1 MSERKTITPAHRY
14 RNNDRLIGIGNTFWN
29 TSYEHGVAGI
39 VGDLEDGVFHTPDG
53 HEFVNFTVCSYL
65 DLDTHPK
72 VIDGAVASLRRF
84 GVLDH
89 CIPRTRV
96 QTPVLL
102 ELEESLGELFG
113 AMVISAI
120 STAAASTG
128 LLPVIASGHLGNG
141 TRPLM
146 VFDKNAH
153 VSMANA
159 KPSCADETEV
169 VSCGHHDL
177 DFLKDMCRTYERVCY
192 VVDGSDSLG
201 GYAPVHELAELQE
214 KYNLLVFYDDSHSL
228 SAYGERG
235 IGYVRSHSPVLD
247 ERTITVATLSK
258 GFGAG
263 GTAILLDGYPEQTRR
278 LIERFAGPLGYS
290 QKMNA
295 AAVGAA
301 LASAEIHR
309 TEELTLLQGRLR
321 SNIALF
327 DSLVATGQSDSTYPI
342 RVVPMTDETVIDAAK
357 QVFAAG
363 FYTSP
368 VFFPIVARGTAG
380 LRVMLRAGQ
389 SEEQIRRLCAA
400 LVRAGARPA
409 AAAPAPGTG
418 GEHLA
423 ATTGEGA
430 PDGHA

>member
-1 MSERKTITPAHRY
+1 MSDRKTITPTHRY
-14 RNNDRLIGIGNTFWN
+14 RNNDKLIGIGNAFWN
-29 TSYEHGVAGI
+29 MSEANGVAGI
-39 VGDLEDGVFHTPDG
+39 VGDLADGVFTMADG
-53 HEFVNFTVCSYL
+53 HQFVNFTVCSYL

-72 VIDGAVASLRRF
+72 VIDGAVAALRRF
-84 GVLDH
+84 NVLDH

-113 AMVISAI
+113 AMVISAV

-128 LLPVIASGHLGNG
+128 LLPLIASGHLGDG

-153 VSMANA
+153 VSLANA
-159 KPSCADETEV
+159 KPSCADESEV
-169 VSCGHHDL
+169 VTCKHHDL
-177 DFLKDMCRTYERVCY
+177 DYLEDMCRTYERVCY
-192 VVDGSDSLG
+192 VVDGADSLG
-201 GYAPVHELAELQE
+201 GYAPVKELADLQD
-214 KYNLLVFYDDSHSL
+214 KYNMLVFYDDSHSL
-228 SAYGERG
+228 SAYGQRG
-235 IGYVRSHSPVLD
+235 IGYVRSHAPLLD

-263 GTAILLDGYPEQTRR
+263 GTAVLLDGYPHETRR
-278 LIERFAGPLGYS
+278 LVERFAGPLGYS

-309 TEELTLLQGRLR
+309 TEELDQLQGRLR
-321 SNIALF
+321 ANIALF
-327 DSLVATGQSDSTYPI
+327 DSLLDTEQSGESYPI
-342 RVVPMTDETVIDAAK
+342 RLVPMSDDTVVDAAQ

-389 SEEQIRRLCAA
+389 TEEQIRRLCAV
-400 LVRAGARPA
+400 LVQAGARPA
-409 AAAPAPGTG
+409 APLDGTVVR
-418 GEHLA
+418 
-423 ATTGEGA
+423 
-430 PDGHA
+430 

>member
-1 MSERKTITPAHRY
+1 MSERKTITPTHRY
-14 RNNDRLIGIGNTFWN
+14 RNNDKLIGVGNTFWN
-29 TSYEHGVAGI
+29 MSEEHGVAGI
-39 VGDLEDGVFHTPDG
+39 VGDLSDGVFRMADG

-72 VIDGAVASLRRF
+72 VIDGAVAALRRF

-96 QTPVLL
+96 QTSVLL

-113 AMVISAI
+113 ATVISAI

-128 LLPVIASGHLGNG
+128 LLPLIASGHLGNG

-159 KPSCADETEV
+159 KASCADETEV
-169 VSCGHHDL
+169 VTCRRHDL
-177 DFLKDMCRTYERVCY
+177 DYLTDMCRTYERVCY

-201 GYAPVHELAELQE
+201 GYAPVEELAELQE

-235 IGYVRSHSPVLD
+235 VGYVRSNCPVLD
-247 ERTITVATLSK
+247 DRTITVATLSK

-263 GTAILLDGYPEQTRR
+263 GTAILLDGFPQQTRR
-278 LIERFAGPLGYS
+278 IIERFAGPLGYS

-309 TEELTLLQGRLR
+309 TEELTRLQERLR
-321 SNIALF
+321 ANIALF
-327 DSLVATGQSDSTYPI
+327 DSLLATEHSGSSYPI
-342 RVVPMTDETVIDAAK
+342 RVVPMSDETVVDAA
-357 QVFAAG
+357 QRVFAAG
-363 FYTSP
+363 YYTSP

-389 SEEQIRRLCAA
+389 TEEQITRLCSV
-400 LVRAGARPA
+400 LVEAGARPA
-409 AAAPAPGTG
+409 AARPEPVAR
-418 GEHLA
+418 
-423 ATTGEGA
+423 
-430 PDGHA
+430 

>member
-1 MSERKTITPAHRY
+1 MSDRKTITPTHRY
-14 RNNDRLIGIGNTFWN
+14 RNNDKLIGIGNTFWN
-29 TSYEHGVAGI
+29 MSEEHGVAGI
-39 VGDLEDGVFHTPDG
+39 VGGLSDGVFTTADG
-53 HEFVNFTVCSYL
+53 HQFVNFTVCSYL

-72 VIDGAVASLRRF
+72 VIDGAVTALRRF
-84 GVLDH
+84 NVLDH

-102 ELEESLGELFG
+102 ELEESLSELFG
-113 AMVISAI
+113 ATVISAI

-128 LLPVIASGHLGNG
+128 LLPLVASGHLGNG

-153 VSMANA
+153 VSLANA
-159 KPSCADETEV
+159 KPSCADESEV
-169 VSCGHHDL
+169 VTCKHHDL
-177 DFLKDMCRTYERVCY
+177 DYLEDMCRTYQRVCY

-201 GYAPVHELAELQE
+201 GYAPVKELAELQDR
-214 KYNLLVFYDDSHSL
+214 YNMLVFYDDSHSL
-228 SAYGERG
+228 SAYGQRG
-235 IGYVRSHSPVLD
+235 IGYVRTHSPVLD
-247 ERTITVATLSK
+247 QRTISVATLSK

-263 GTAILLDGYPEQTRR
+263 GTAILLDGYPHETRR
-278 LIERFAGPLGYS
+278 LVERFAGPLGYS

-309 TEELTLLQGRLR
+309 TAELDQLQGRLR
-321 SNIALF
+321 ANIALF
-327 DSLVATGQSDSTYPI
+327 DSLLATRQSGESYPI
-342 RVVPMTDETVIDAAK
+342 RLVPMRDDTVVEAAQ

-389 SEEQIRRLCAA
+389 TEEQIRRLCTV

-409 AAAPAPGTG
+409 AALDKPATR
-418 GEHLA
+418 
-423 ATTGEGA
+423 
-430 PDGHA
+430 